1 MENIFIPGK
10 VEYQQ
15 ADKKNKNKAIIIIEP
30 CYPGYGIT
38 WGNALR
44 RVMLSSLPGAA
55 INIVKIHGVKHEF
68 STLPGIKEDI
78 LQIILNLKSLRFKIL
93 KADETPVLLKIKI
106 VGEKKVTAGDFGK
119 NSDIEIVNP
128 DQYVATLTEKKS
140 SLEIS
145 AEVIRGYGY
154 ISSEEKDRANLE
166 LGSMLVDSVFTPIV
180 RVGYRVE
187 NVRVGKRTDYDKLI
201 IDLETDGTITPT
213 EAFKNSAKMLADQFN
228 YIGDYIDKQNK

>member
-1 MENIFIPGK
+1 MENIFIPGQ

-15 ADKKNKNKAIIIIEP
+15 TDKKNKNKAIIIIEP

-68 STLPGIKEDI
+68 STLSGIKEDI

-93 KADETPVLLKIKI
+93 KSDETPVLLKMK
-106 VGEKKVTAGDFGK
+106 VNGEKKVTAGDFDK
-119 NSDIEIVNP
+119 NSDVEIVNS
-128 DQYVATLTEKKS
+128 DQYIATLTEKKAI
-140 SLEIS
+140 LEIS
-145 AEVIRGYGY
+145 AEVTRGYGY
-154 ISSEEKDRANLE
+154 ISSEEKDRTNLE
-166 LGSMLVDSVFTPIV
+166 LGSMLIDSVFTPIV
-180 RVGYRVE
+180 KIGCRVE

-201 IDLETDGTITPT
+201 IDLETDGTISPMD
-213 EAFKNSAKMLADQFN
+213 AFKNSAKMLADQFN
-228 YIGDYIDKQNK
+228 YIGDYIDKQSK